1 MTVLRDRRRLIVSPA
16 LAPAQQRETDQF
28 DHGLEAADDVLTI
41 GLINNMPD
49 PALQATE
56 RQFMRLL
63 TAAAGNNR
71 IRFHCFSLPS
81 VIRSESAKWRVD
93 RKYTDIADLD
103 RLHIDGLIVTGA
115 EPNAAAL
122 PEEPFWQDLTD
133 IIDWAKTN
141 TRSTIWSCLAA
152 HAAVLHLD
160 GIERQR
166 LDVKCSGI
174 YDCFAVAD
182 HWLTNGL
189 PSPLRV
195 SHSRLNEL
203 RAADLT
209 ARDYQLLTVSPE
221 GGVDIFAKQL
231 HSQFIFFQGHPEYDP
246 LSLEREYLRDIS
258 RFLAGERD
266 TYPAVPA
273 GYFDSETEARLADFE
288 RRARVER
295 RPALSTELPDRTLR
309 QDSATAPAATALLR
323 NWLSHLSD
331 GAPTVSPLSPYCNL

>member
-1 MTVLRDRRRLIVSPA
+1 MTFLLDRRRLIVSPA
-16 LAPAQQRETDQF
+16 LAPAQQRETDQS
-28 DHGLEAADDVLTI
+28 DRIQEVIDDVLTI

-63 TAAAGNNR
+63 TAAAGDHR

-81 VIRSESAKWRVD
+81 VNRSEPAKWRVD
-93 RKYTDIADLD
+93 RKYTDIADLN

-115 EPNAAAL
+115 EPNAATL

-166 LDVKCSGI
+166 LDAKCSGI

-189 PSPLRV
+189 PSPLKV

-231 HSQFIFFQGHPEYDP
+231 RSQFIFFQGHPEYDP

-266 TYPAVPA
+266 SYPAFPA
-273 GYFDSETEARLADFE
+273 DYFDTETEQRLADFE
-288 RRARVER
+288 RRAHVER
-295 RPALSTELPDRTLR
+295 RPALSAELPDRTLR
-309 QDSATAPAATALLR
+309 QDAATAAAATTILR
-323 NWLSHLSD
+323 NWLSYLSD
-331 GAPTVSPLSPYCNL
+331 GAPAAPPHPNL

>member
-1 MTVLRDRRRLIVSPA
+1 MTLLYDRRRLIVSPA
-16 LAPAQQRETDQF
+16 LAPAQMRETDRLDRGQ
-28 DHGLEAADDVLTI
+28 EADDGVLTI

-49 PALQATE
+49 SALQTTE

-63 TAAAGNNR
+63 TAAAGHHR

-81 VIRSESAKWRVD
+81 VNRSQPAKSRTD
-93 RKYTDIADLD
+93 QKYTDMADLD

-115 EPNAAAL
+115 EPNATTL
-122 PEEPFWQDLTD
+122 PEEPFWQDLAA
-133 IIDWAKTN
+133 IVDWARTN

-166 LDVKCSGI
+166 LDTKCSGV
-174 YDCFAVAD
+174 YDCFGVAD
-182 HWLTNGL
+182 HWLTDGL
-189 PSPLRV
+189 PSPFRV

-203 RAADLT
+203 RADDLAT
-209 ARDYQLLTVSPE
+209 RGYQVLTLSPQ

-231 HSQFIFFQGHPEYDP
+231 RSQFIFFQGHPEYDP

-258 RFLAGERD
+258 RFLASERD
-266 TYPAVPA
+266 SYPAFPA
-273 GYFDSETEARLADFE
+273 DYFDAGTEQRLADFE

-309 QDSATAPAATALLR
+309 QDIATGAAATIMFR
-323 NWLSHLSD
+323 NWIGFLNER
-331 GAPTVSPLSPYCNL
+331 ARAASPETSL